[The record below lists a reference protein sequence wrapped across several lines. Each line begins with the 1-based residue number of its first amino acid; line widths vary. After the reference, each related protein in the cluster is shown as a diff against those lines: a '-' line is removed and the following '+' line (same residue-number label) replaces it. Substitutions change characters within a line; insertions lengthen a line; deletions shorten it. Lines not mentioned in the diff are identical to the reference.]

1 MRTECLVL
9 NKPSHRIAVF
19 TPAGQV
25 SWEALSGVLKVFGR
39 RSDVEIFSNVWFGH
53 APVHRLADFDGHG
66 CVVLG
71 STDTHTQGEIAELR
85 IPTVYT
91 HAEPT
96 VPDAYVVRDDD
107 HAIGQR
113 AAEHLLSLGLRHLAF
128 CGTTVGEFNRRR
140 AEGFALAA
148 RDAGASCTAYF
159 GAPMRFRDEA
169 SFKAGQD
176 ELIEWLRQLPQPI
189 GVMASFD
196 LRAMEVLRACQLAG
210 IRVPEEV
217 AVIGVDNRTELC
229 EAVWPSLS
237 SITRN
242 DYQRGMI
249 AAQMLLDLIRHESL
263 PSRLALV
270 KPGALVQRLSTT
282 MLATADPLV
291 VQFVRIAQRQLAA
304 GVSVEQILD
313 MLNVSRRAL
322 EKRTQAALGR
332 TPAEQVRRLRVE
344 RAKQLLVESNDSMSD
359 IAFACG
365 YRNQNRFAQAFRLAT
380 GESPTGWRRRMQFA
394 TTSDTRSVKR
404 G

>member
-1 MRTECLVL
+1 MPVGRV
-9 NKPSHRIAVF
+9 P
-19 TPAGQV
+19 
-25 SWEALSGVLKVFGR
+25 WEALSGVLKVFSR

-53 APVHRLADFDGHG
+53 APVHRLADFEGHG

-71 STDTHTQGEIAELR
+71 STDTQMQGEISELH

-91 HAEPT
+91 HAEPVT
-96 VPDAYVVRDDD
+96 SDAYVVRDDD
-107 HAIGQR
+107 SSIGQM

-128 CGTTVGEFNRRR
+128 CGTTIGEFNRRR
-140 AEGFALAA
+140 ADGFARTAH
-148 RDAGASCTAYF
+148 DANATCTAFF
-159 GAPMRFRDEA
+159 GAPMRFRDET
-169 SFKAGQD
+169 SFRAGQG
-176 ELIEWLRQLPQPI
+176 ELVAWLQQLPRPV

-196 LRAMEVLRACQLAG
+196 LRAMEVLRACQQAS

-217 AVIGVDNRTELC
+217 AVIGVDNQAELC
-229 EAVWPSLS
+229 EAIWPSLS

-249 AAQMLLDLIRHESL
+249 AAQMLLDLIENDAL

-270 KPGALVQRLSTT
+270 MPGALVQRLSTT
-282 MLATADPLV
+282 MLATDDALV

-313 MLNVSRRAL
+313 VLNVSRRAL

-332 TPAEQVRRLRVE
+332 TPAEQIRRLRVE
-344 RAKQLLVESNDSMSD
+344 RAKQLLLGSSDSMSD

-380 GESPTGWRRRMQFA
+380 GQSPTSWRRRMQFDPA
-394 TTSDTRSVKR
+394 PDAS
-404 G
+404 